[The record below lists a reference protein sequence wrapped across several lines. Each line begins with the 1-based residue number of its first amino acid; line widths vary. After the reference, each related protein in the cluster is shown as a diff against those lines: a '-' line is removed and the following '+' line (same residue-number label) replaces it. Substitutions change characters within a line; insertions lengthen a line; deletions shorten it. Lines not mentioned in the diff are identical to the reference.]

1 MIECQRMKL
10 TVSKSP
16 DEYRKSEKRR
26 TSERIRS
33 LRSDHDFTN
42 YRRAALEGFW
52 QSIIGAD
59 EGLPV
64 EDASLTGFSQF
75 SKLLKIKECWIRSVT
90 GQRSNQ
96 LRYTPQNTR
105 IVALLSS

>member
-1 MIECQRMKL
+1 MNTESQKNAGRQSGL
-10 TVSKSP
+10 GVSGVTTTLQTIDVLLSK
-16 DEYRKSEKRR
+16 
-26 TSERIRS
+26 
-33 LRSDHDFTN
+33 
-42 YRRAALEGFW
+42 GFW

-75 SKLLKIKECWIRSVT
+75 SKLLKIKGCWIRSVT